1 MKTIKYVER
10 PYIIYIGRIY
20 HKVPEL
26 IEIFNNVIVYHFMMH
41 DNTKLMLYK
50 NDIYETEKDAKKHL

>member
-1 MKTIKYVER
+1 MKTIQYIER

>member
-1 MKTIKYVER
+1 MKTIKYIER

-26 IEIFNNVIVYHFMMH
+26 IEIHKGIIIYHFKMY
-41 DNTKLMLYK
+41 DGTKLMLYK
-50 NDIYETEKDAKKHL
+50 YDVYETEKDAKKHL